1 MSSRS
6 LDNINNR
13 RHRPGVILLVTLV
26 LLVVLAT
33 LGYSLSSRLSTQ
45 RHRVQYMIDYSE
57 ARYGC
62 DSALKYAL
70 STLQDISPELIDR
83 PNVPDFSDLF
93 NLSEAEYDDLMAQW
107 AAETTSELQED
118 FYDIYDTN
126 DTNYINYVNDIN
138 DINDINDMNEMGGFA
153 GLTQPKPPVIP
164 GPYGAAWPFV
174 AEPLEFDIGSVK
186 VTIEIEDENAKYPV
200 GWMLLDEKAVEREAT
215 AGFETFCEWMDANE
229 VEIDSLKQQLGELR
243 QIKTFKVKFKPL
255 KRITRTTSTS
265 SRRTRRGRRSRGR
278 KKVARPKITEV
289 SVAEQMAKQAEDF
302 ARLYHSSLIDTETL
316 ARPTKVNENRKE
328 SLLKYM
334 GIWGSGRVNINTAPR
349 HVLEAAFAFGGDAE
363 RIADEII
370 RRRVSEP
377 FKDMDDLKESLYI
390 YSEPIRKSENYITMT
405 STFFTIRVK
414 AVSGVAETS
423 AVIGIAKEGKKIN
436 KIGMI
441 SG

>member
-1 MSSRS
+1 MSSRI

-13 RHRPGVILLVTLV
+13 RDRPGVILLVTLV

-70 STLQDISPELIDR
+70 STLEDISPELIDR

-93 NLSEAEYDDLMAQW
+93 NLSETEYDDLMAQW

-118 FYDIYDTN
+118 FYDLYDTN
-126 DTNYINYVNDIN
+126 DTNDIN
-138 DINDINDMNEMGGFA
+138 DIYDINDMNEMGGFA
-153 GLTQPKPPVIP
+153 GLTQPKPPAIP

-174 AEPLEFDIGSVK
+174 AEPREFDIGSVK

-200 GWMLLDEKAVEREAT
+200 GWMLLDEKAVEREAV

-229 VEIDSLKQQLGELR
+229 VEVDSLKLQLEELR
-243 QIKTFKVKFKPL
+243 AVKTFKVKFKPL

-265 SRRTRRGRRSRGR
+265 SSRTRRGRRTRDR
-278 KKVARPKITEV
+278 RKVARPKITEV
-289 SVAEQMAKQAEDF
+289 SVAEQMAKQAGDF
-302 ARLYHSSLIDTETL
+302 AKLYHSSLLDTETL

-334 GIWGSGRVNINTAPR
+334 GIWGSGRVR
-349 HVLEAAFAFGGDAE
+349 VGSCFCFW
-363 RIADEII
+363 
-370 RRRVSEP
+370 RRRG
-377 FKDMDDLKESLYI
+377 ES
-390 YSEPIRKSENYITMT
+390 R
-405 STFFTIRVK
+405 R
-414 AVSGVAETS
+414 
-423 AVIGIAKEGKKIN
+423 
-436 KIGMI
+436 
-441 SG
+441 